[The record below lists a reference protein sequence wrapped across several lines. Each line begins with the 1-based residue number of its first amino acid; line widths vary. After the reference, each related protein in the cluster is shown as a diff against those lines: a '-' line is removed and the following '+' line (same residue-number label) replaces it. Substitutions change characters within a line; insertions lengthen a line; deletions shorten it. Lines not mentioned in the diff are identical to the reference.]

1 MKALFAAA
9 ALACIITLS
18 GCESRSLNEN
28 SASCAPGRAAPA
40 PQAAAG
46 NGKTP
51 EIQKPGQN
59 DKAARFK
66 AMLANRES
74 VEKDDRY
81 VYTANGTERIGLVE
95 QFMWN
100 VERNKP
106 GRLTGYLAGG
116 TVPIAYEFTYTPD
129 SGVLFLSYNDH
140 LGLNEYAV
148 TDIYEHPLFYHFTD
162 NKEFYFSIPK
172 ADFVFSAKTPI
183 EGYVAGMDLKAGGPA
198 LNPLTAQQAIDTA
211 IETDAALDV
220 YFENGGSYCGY
231 GIIVP
236 ETIASDADVSKPGK
250 IADAVSIQGAR
261 YYKVIIP
268 PNPDLINAGD
278 MHMVPEDIYY
288 VSADDSTIFLESM
301 VAGELVPIGYK
312 DVQHLQPNG

>member
-28 SASCAPGRAAPA
+28 PASCAPGRAAPA

-106 GRLTGYLAGG
+106 GRLTEMCIRDRRY
-116 TVPIAYEFTYTPD
+116 I
-129 SGVLFLSYNDH
+129 
-140 LGLNEYAV
+140 
-148 TDIYEHPLFYHFTD
+148 D
-162 NKEFYFSIPK
+162 NRLQICF
-172 ADFVFSAKTPI
+172 
-183 EGYVAGMDLKAGGPA
+183 GRR
-198 LNPLTAQQAIDTA
+198 
-211 IETDAALDV
+211 
-220 YFENGGSYCGY
+220 
-231 GIIVP
+231 
-236 ETIASDADVSKPGK
+236 
-250 IADAVSIQGAR
+250 IQGMGLWLAEEKLDAR
-261 YYKVIIP
+261 PRRTSQKRRPVEAAAPSARTPQGHIP
-268 PNPDLINAGD
+268 LGQGTCRSSGKRTLRRSGCRGHCA
-278 MHMVPEDIYY
+278 
-288 VSADDSTIFLESM
+288 F
-301 VAGELVPIGYK
+301 
-312 DVQHLQPNG
+312 